1 MFNLSV
7 QLLENDLAAR
17 GINRRQLAAQLS
29 VSTGKPMTEQAVGL
43 WFARNKIPSN
53 RYSALVDL
61 LGPDSEVAQALSGR
75 FAADS
80 APTVGTPRAP
90 NKVGPSLSP
99 EAQLLG
105 EWLDKI
111 PDELAKNEAFQACS
125 AVISQARRSLQT
137 ASPEPSPSQSAKTP
151 T

>member
-17 GINRRQLAAQLS
+17 GMSRRELAIQLS
-29 VSTGKPMTEQAVGL
+29 ASTGKKITEQAVGL

-53 RYSALVDL
+53 RYSVLVDL

-75 FAADS
+75 FAADP

-125 AVISQARRSLQT
+125 AIVSQARRNLLT
-137 ASPEPSPSQSAKTP
+137 ATPQPSPSQSAKTL